1 MALMKNRWSKYL
13 LALFGQLAL
22 AAAYLFWPQ
31 GVWPFRVDLSHLAAA
46 REGYEV
52 EILRDSWGVPH
63 IFGRRDADAAFGL
76 AYAHAEDDFYTIQQ
90 TFLAARGML
99 ALAYGPDAAPNDFM
113 VQGLRIWEVIEREYE
128 TIPPDVQAVMQGY
141 VDGLN
146 YYAALH
152 PHEVVLP
159 EAFPMTP
166 QDVVAGFV
174 HRIPLFFNLDRALA
188 ELFAEGRQRPI
199 SERMTEDEGRR
210 TDALSVFAPPS
221 SVYQIT
227 SAYGSNV
234 IAVSPARSVNGE
246 TFFTVNSHQ
255 PWEGPV
261 TWYEAHVVSEE
272 GWDMVGGLL
281 PGSPTITHGHNRQ
294 LAWAFTVNSPDL
306 VDIYV
311 LEINPD
317 NPNQYRFDGE
327 WLDLEVGEARLL
339 VTLFGRFRWTVREEL
354 LWSVH
359 GPVVRQDHGVYAL
372 RYAGMGEVG
381 HVEQFYRMNK
391 ASNWEEW
398 YTAVSTGPLPM
409 FNIGYADAEGNIYY
423 VYNARIPLRAEG
435 YDWRQYLPGDTSET
449 LWTDY
454 LPFADLPQVFNP
466 ASGFIQNANSSPF
479 RTTIGPDNP
488 DPAAYSPTL
497 GIETYMTNRALRALT
512 LFGEDEAITAPAF
525 YDYKYDM
532 AYDPASDMGRLV
544 AIVGGPPPFALS
556 PEMATAVSLLTSW
569 DLQATPDSLGATLA
583 VLTLHFLNES
593 AEAQIRP
600 SRLVNGTLP
609 ETAVWDS
616 LAQAVDVLLT
626 NFGRV
631 DVPWQEVNRLRRGE
645 VDLGLGGAPDV
656 LHAIYGQLE
665 EDGRFRGFVGDCHI
679 MIISWDTHGN
689 LRSHSIHQYGSATLD
704 EDSPH
709 YADQAPLFAARQLKP
724 VWLDEADIRANL
736 GRAYRP

>member
-1 MALMKNRWSKYL
+1 MALTKNRWSKYL
-13 LALFGQLAL
+13 LALFGLLAL

-63 IFGRRDADAAFGL
+63 IFGQRDADAAFGL

-90 TFLAARGML
+90 TFLAARGL
-99 ALAYGPDAAPNDFM
+99 FGLAYGPDAAPNDYM
-113 VQGLRIWEVIEREYE
+113 VQLLRIWEVVEQGYH

-141 VDGLN
+141 ADGLN

-152 PHEVVLP
+152 PNEVILP
-159 EAFPMTP
+159 EAFPMKP
-166 QDVVAGFV
+166 EDVAAGFI
-174 HRIPLFFNLDRALA
+174 HRIPLFFNIDRALT
-188 ELFAEGRQRPI
+188 ELFADERQRPI
-199 SERMTEDEGRR
+199 SERMTEDEGWR
-210 TDALSVFAPPS
+210 TDALSVFGPPS
-221 SVYQIT
+221 SVFPIT
-227 SAYGSNV
+227 SVYGSNV
-234 IAVSPARSVNGE
+234 FAVGPTRSATGE
-246 TFFTVNSHQ
+246 PFFTVNSHQ

-261 TWYEAHVVSEE
+261 TWYEAHMVSEE

-306 VDIYV
+306 IDTYV
-311 LEINPD
+311 LEMNPD
-317 NPNQYRFDGE
+317 NPNQYRFDGQ
-327 WLDLEVGEARLL
+327 WLDLEVGEARLP
-339 VTLFGRFRWTVREEL
+339 VTLFGRFRWTVKREL
-354 LWSVH
+354 LWSIH
-359 GPVVRQDHGVYAL
+359 GPVVRSDHGVYAL
-372 RYAGMGEVG
+372 RYTGMGEIG

-409 FNIGYADAEGNIYY
+409 FNIGYADAAGNIYY
-423 VYNARIPLRAEG
+423 VYNGRIPLRAEG

-454 LPFADLPQVFNP
+454 LPFEDLPQVLNP
-466 ASGFIQNANSSPF
+466 DSGFIQNANSSPF
-479 RTTIGPDNP
+479 QTTVGPDNP
-488 DPAAYSPTL
+488 DPATYSPTL
-497 GIETYMTNRALRALT
+497 GIETYMTNRALRTLT
-512 LFGEDEAITAPAF
+512 LFGADEAITEDAF

-532 AYDPASDMGRLV
+532 AYDPASDMGQLV
-544 AIVGGPPPFALS
+544 GILGGEPPFALT
-556 PEMATAVSLLTSW
+556 PEMETAVSLLTNW

-583 VLTLHFLNES
+583 VLTLHFLIES
-593 AEAQIRP
+593 GESQIRP
-600 SRLVNGTLP
+600 SRLVDGTVP
-609 ETAVWDS
+609 EAAAWES
-616 LAQAVDVLLT
+616 LVQAVDILMA

-631 DVPWQEVNRLRRGE
+631 DVAWQEVNRLRRGE
-645 VDLGLGGAPDV
+645 LDLGLGGAPDV
-656 LHAIYGQLE
+656 LHAIYGSLE
-665 EDGRFRGFVGDCHI
+665 EDGRFRAFVGDCHI
-679 MIISWDTHGN
+679 MIISWDAEGN

-704 EDSPH
+704 ENSPH
-709 YADQAPLFAARQLKP
+709 YADQSPLFAARQLKP

>member
-13 LALFGQLAL
+13 LALFGLVAL
-22 AAAYLFWPQ
+22 AAATIFWPQ
-31 GVWPFRVDLSHLAAA
+31 GMWPFRVDLSHLAAA

-63 IFGRRDADAAFGL
+63 VFGRRDADAAFGL
-76 AYAHAEDDFYTIQQ
+76 AYAHAEDDYYTIQQ
-90 TFLAARGML
+90 TFLAARGLMG
-99 ALAYGPDAAPNDFM
+99 LAYGPDAAPNDYM
-113 VQGLRIWEVIEREYE
+113 VQLLRIWDVVEREYA

-152 PHEVVLP
+152 PDEVILP
-159 EAFPMTP
+159 EAFPMKP
-166 QDVVAGFV
+166 EDVAAGFI
-174 HRIPLFFNLDRALA
+174 HRIPLFFNIDRALT
-188 ELFAEGRQRPI
+188 ELFADERQRPV
-199 SERMTEDEGRR
+199 STKDE
-210 TDALSVFAPPS
+210 TSFNPFPV
-221 SVYQIT
+221 I

-234 IAVSPARSVNGE
+234 FAVGPTRSANGE
-246 TFFTVNSHQ
+246 TFFAVNSHQ

-261 TWYEAHVVSEE
+261 TWYEAHVVSQE

-281 PGSPTITHGHNRQ
+281 PGSPTITHGHNRK
-294 LAWAFTVNSPDL
+294 LAWAFTVNGPDL
-306 VDIYV
+306 IDTYV
-311 LEINPD
+311 LEMNPD

-327 WLDLEVGEARLL
+327 WLDLEVGEARLPL
-339 VTLFGRFRWTVREEL
+339 TLFGRFRWTVKREV

-372 RYAGMGEVG
+372 RYAGMGEIG

-391 ASNWEEW
+391 ASDWDEW

-409 FNIGYADAEGNIYY
+409 FNIGYADAAGNIYY
-423 VYNARIPLRAEG
+423 VYNGRIPLRAEG
-435 YDWRQYLPGDTSET
+435 YDWRQYLPGNTSET

-454 LPFADLPQVFNP
+454 LPFEQLPQVLNP
-466 ASGFIQNANSSPF
+466 DSGFIQNANSSPF
-479 RTTIGPDNP
+479 QTTVGPDNP
-488 DPAAYSPTL
+488 NPAAYSPTL

-512 LFGEDEAITAPAF
+512 LFSGDEAITEEAF

-532 AYDPASDMGRLV
+532 AYDPASDMGQLV
-544 AIVGGPPPFALS
+544 GILGGTPPMALT
-556 PEMATAVSLLTSW
+556 PEMATAVSLLTNW
-569 DLQATPDSLGATLA
+569 DLQAAPDSLGATLA
-583 VLTLHFLNES
+583 VLTLHFLIES
-593 AEAQIRP
+593 GEGQIRP
-600 SRLVNGTLP
+600 SRLVNGTMP
-609 ETAVWDS
+609 EAAAWES
-616 LAQAVDVLLT
+616 LAQAVEVLLE

-656 LHAIYGQLE
+656 LHAIYGNLE
-665 EDGRFRGFVGDCHI
+665 EDGRFRAFVGDCHI
-679 MIISWDTHGN
+679 MLVSWDAEGN

-704 EDSPH
+704 ENSPH
-709 YADQAPLFAARQLKP
+709 YADQSPLFAARQLKP
-724 VWLDEADIRANL
+724 VWLDEAEIRANL

>member
-1 MALMKNRWSKYL
+1 MTLTKNRWSKYL
-13 LALFGQLAL
+13 LALFGLLAL

-63 IFGRRDADAAFGL
+63 IFGQRDADAAFGL

-90 TFLAARGML
+90 TFLAARGLMG
-99 ALAYGPDAAPNDFM
+99 LAYGPDAAPNDYM
-113 VQGLRIWEVIEREYE
+113 VQLLRIWEVVEQEYD
-128 TIPPDVQAVMQGY
+128 TIPSDVQALMQGY
-141 VDGLN
+141 ADGLN

-152 PHEVVLP
+152 PDEVIMP
-159 EAFPMTP
+159 EAFPMKP
-166 QDVVAGFV
+166 QDVAAGFV
-174 HRIPLFFNLDRALA
+174 HRIPLFFNIDRALT
-188 ELFAEGRQRPI
+188 ELFADERQRPI
-199 SERMTEDEGRR
+199 SARTE
-210 TDALSVFAPPS
+210 TTFNPFPV
-221 SVYQIT
+221 T
-227 SAYGSNV
+227 TAYGSNV
-234 IAVSPARSVNGE
+234 FAVSPLRSANGE

-255 PWEGPV
+255 PGEGPV
-261 TWYEAHVVSEE
+261 TWYEAHMVSEE

-306 VDIYV
+306 IDTYV
-311 LEINPD
+311 LEMNPD
-317 NPNQYRFDGE
+317 NPNQYRFDGQ
-327 WLDLEVGEARLL
+327 WLDLEVGEARLP
-339 VTLFGRFRWTVREEL
+339 VTLFGRFRWTVKREL

-359 GPVVRQDHGVYAL
+359 GPVVRQEHGVYAL
-372 RYAGMGEVG
+372 RYAGMGEIG

-391 ASNWEEW
+391 AADWEEW

-423 VYNARIPLRAEG
+423 VYNGRIPLRAEG

-454 LPFADLPQVFNP
+454 LPFEQLPQVLNP
-466 ASGFIQNANSSPF
+466 SSGFIQNANSSPF
-479 RTTIGPDNP
+479 QTTIGPDNP

-497 GIETYMTNRALRALT
+497 GIETYMTNRALRTLT
-512 LFGEDEAITAPAF
+512 LFGADAAITEAAF

-532 AYDPASDMGRLV
+532 AYDPASDMGQVVRIL
-544 AIVGGPPPFALS
+544 GGTPPAGSLA
-556 PEMATAVSLLTSW
+556 EMTTAVSLLTTW

-583 VLTLHFLNES
+583 VLTLHFLIES
-593 AEAQIRP
+593 GEGQIRP
-600 SRLVNGTLP
+600 SRLVGGTIP
-609 ETAVWDS
+609 EEAAWDS
-616 LAQAVDVLLT
+616 LAQAVDVLMA

-631 DVPWQEVNRLRRGE
+631 DVPWQAVNRLRRGE

-656 LHAIYGQLE
+656 LHAIYGNLE
-665 EDGRFRGFVGDCHI
+665 EDGRFRAFVGDCHI
-679 MIISWDTHGN
+679 MIISWDAAGN

-704 EDSPH
+704 ENSPH
-709 YADQAPLFAARQLKP
+709 YANQSPLFAARQLKP
-724 VWLDEADIRANL
+724 VWLDEVEIRANL
-736 GRAYRP
+736 ERAYQP